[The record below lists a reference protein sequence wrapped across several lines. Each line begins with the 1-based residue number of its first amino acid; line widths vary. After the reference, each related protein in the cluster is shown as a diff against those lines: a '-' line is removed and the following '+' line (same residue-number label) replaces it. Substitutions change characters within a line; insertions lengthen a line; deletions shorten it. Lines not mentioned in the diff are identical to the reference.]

1 MSSESTFEIG
11 ARIDHLSDGVG
22 CFDPIQVMC
31 RMRVSFPELVEEG
44 RDYLSETYERLRQI
58 AQGGSE
64 GAEGALRIAVRDMQ
78 ERGPKIL
85 FHIPLPDGRSVRGTA
100 ERYWVFVTSSE
111 DFPEDFRRRFTH
123 FLHGLHLQPIQ
134 VA

>member
-1 MSSESTFEIG
+1 MSSDSTFEIG

-31 RMRVSFPELVEEG
+31 RMRLSFPELVEES
-44 RDYLSETYERLRQI
+44 RDYLLEAYEGLRRI
-58 AQGGSE
+58 ARDGS
-64 GAEGALRIAVRDMQ
+64 EGALRIAARDMQ

-85 FHIPLPDGRSVRGTA
+85 FRIPLPDGRSVRGTA
-100 ERYWVFVTSSE
+100 ERYCVFVFSSE